1 MILPSGPVP
10 ETKLRST
17 PLSYAAFFARGDTK
31 ILSPDADFDGA
42 DPVYCSAAWVACG

>member
-10 ETKLRST
+10 ETRLRST
-17 PLSYAAFFARGDTK
+17 PLSCAVFLARGDTK

-42 DPVYCSAAWVACG
+42 DPVDYEAA